1 MTRSHYWRF
10 VLDRIDFLWRLLGV
24 SLLFV
29 VMVDIALKI
38 VFVAADPDLV
48 NIPDFDAE
56 SIARAYGQV
65 DWIAEFTREEGAVGV
80 RAAPYVYWMAAQQT
94 GRYINVNRD
103 GLRYVRHR
111 PPPGC
116 TSPVRIF
123 VFGGSTVFGYPARDD
138 FTLPSALQHEL
149 EAKGKCAEVSNFGQD
164 GYVSTQEMLLF
175 QVALRHGNRP
185 DIAIFYDGW
194 NDAESALE
202 NADVGLTDV
211 GLTYGEADRARELN
225 LTNPFHLR
233 DRVRLYKIA
242 AVSLVSHS
250 GLGIAAR
257 HILKLIA
264 PRTYQNIKGQLVRVP
279 GQERPNSAAL
289 ARNVVDVYLNN
300 VAFTKAI
307 ALRFGVRCL
316 FYWQPCLHT
325 KHVLSKYESFQKSL
339 LPPQEIGFIEQV
351 YRDAAAMTSREGVV
365 YLAEVF
371 GNSVDLYYV
380 DCIHITE
387 AGNRV
392 IAQAI
397 VRDQDFLNAL
407 SSARSERDG
416 RRTAPAHSFIAGQA
430 AKKGALAPLAD
441 TVRPRGSLG
450 HGFAGELVLSNLGAT
465 LAPESW

>member
-94 GRYINVNRD
+94 GRYINVSRD

-138 FTLPSALQHEL
+138 FTLPSALQHAL
-149 EAKGKCAEVSNFGQD
+149 EAKGKCAEVSSFGQD

-202 NADVGLTDV
+202 N
-211 GLTYGEADRARELN
+211 EELAPHTM
-225 LTNPFHLR
+225 LASPTERPIAHASQFDQPVPSPRSCLPVHKL
-233 DRVRLYKIA
+233 A

-264 PRTYQNIKGQLVRVP
+264 PRTYQNIKGQLVACP
-279 GQERPNSAAL
+279 D
-289 ARNVVDVYLNN
+289 RNVP
-300 VAFTKAI
+300 I
-307 ALRFGVRCL
+307 
-316 FYWQPCLHT
+316 
-325 KHVLSKYESFQKSL
+325 VL
-339 LPPQEIGFIEQV
+339 PW
-351 YRDAAAMTSREGVV
+351 RAM
-365 YLAEVF
+365 
-371 GNSVDLYYV
+371 
-380 DCIHITE
+380 
-387 AGNRV
+387 
-392 IAQAI
+392 
-397 VRDQDFLNAL
+397 
-407 SSARSERDG
+407 
-416 RRTAPAHSFIAGQA
+416 
-430 AKKGALAPLAD
+430 
-441 TVRPRGSLG
+441 
-450 HGFAGELVLSNLGAT
+450 
-465 LAPESW
+465 